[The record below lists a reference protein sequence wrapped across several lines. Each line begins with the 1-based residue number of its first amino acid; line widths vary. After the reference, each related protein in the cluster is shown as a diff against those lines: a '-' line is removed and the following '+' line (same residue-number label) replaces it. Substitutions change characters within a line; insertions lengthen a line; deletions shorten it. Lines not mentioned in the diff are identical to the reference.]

1 MNSEKI
7 IPGMSKMKKSVSEA
21 DLVSPYENIVIGN
34 FLYGLGLAIGTR
46 SGTSAPRGCI
56 NLMQQTPLDQKLG
69 DVMLQFPG
77 MLRLLEFKRNGNAS
91 DKENHKLKILRVAI
105 AKHSHLRPVS
115 RAIHWYVE
123 SMPSPAAGDVPIRL
137 CCYLELDT
145 SPTLKTLADFSNEF
159 AQQALDPS
167 KDEPTPELISEYLRC
182 LEDLAK
188 EGTASGGGMLVKI
201 SPDGQL
207 SYVALSDIRQLS
219 LQHAHM
225 LEQQRQLAI
234 DIEMQ
239 QDAQHRLKR
248 QLTKGLGR

>member
-1 MNSEKI
+1 
-7 IPGMSKMKKSVSEA
+7 MSKMNKNINAA

-46 SGTSAPRGCI
+46 SGASAPKGCI

-77 MLRLLEFKRNGNAS
+77 MLRLLEFKRSGNAS
-91 DKENHKLKILRVAI
+91 DKENYKLKMLRVVI
-105 AKHSHLRPVS
+105 AKHLVPVS

-123 SMPSPAAGDVPIRL
+123 SMPSPAAGNVPIRL

-159 AQQALDPS
+159 AQQALDPP
-167 KDEPTPELISEYLRC
+167 KNEPTPELISEYLRC
-182 LEDLAK
+182 LGDLAK

-207 SYVALSDIRQLS
+207 SYVVLSDIRQLI
-219 LQHAHM
+219 LQHTHM
-225 LEQQRQLAI
+225 HVQQHQLAI
-234 DIEMQ
+234 DIEMG
-239 QDAQHRLKR
+239 QDAQHKLQYSLER
-248 QLTKGLGR
+248 QPTKGLGR